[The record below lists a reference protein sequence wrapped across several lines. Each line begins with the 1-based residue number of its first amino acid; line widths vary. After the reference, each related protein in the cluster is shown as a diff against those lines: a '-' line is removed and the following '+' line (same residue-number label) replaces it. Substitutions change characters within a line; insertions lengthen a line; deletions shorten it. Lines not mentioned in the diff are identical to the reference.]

1 METLK
6 QEAINV
12 ISKMP
17 DSADIDDIMYRLYVL
32 DKVRKGREA
41 VQQGDTISTEELQRE
56 VKSGGIEIP
65 AIIHAKR
72 DFLSVSRTELDR

>member
-1 METLK
+1 MESLK

-17 DSADIDDIMYRLYVL
+17 DTAEIDDIMYRLYVI

-41 VQQGDTISTEELQRE
+41 VQRREVVSIEELKKE
-56 VKSGGIEIP
+56 IE
-65 AIIHAKR
+65 
-72 DFLSVSRTELDR
+72 SW